1 MIDWSHPIYRSVQG
15 YLGYEWGTFSDNC
28 HKPPGLWPL
37 STTTHTIQ
45 HGLMEKY
52 GALYRGSGTVTH
64 RLSLY
69 RTQPS
74 NVVSLSATLG
84 GGVDKSLSPHNDNGA
99 GPHQD
104 KGLNPPRH
112 VSSSALVFGA
122 GTVQW
127 SFALSSFHDG
137 GYITT
142 GGWVNGGGS
151 RTINYHYHY
160 PPLVCPSLCYDTLYT
175 IIFSNIPH
183 IHDTPFNSTAYT
195 LPTLFF
201 YLLSC
206 FFLPFSLSF
215 SLSSPLLFFKL
226 VHRCEHST
234 SHDEPLG
241 RHAMLPSLNRH
252 THSSRRCC
260 FIGQGQGQ
268 EQGQ

>member
-1 MIDWSHPIYRSVQG
+1 MEDIGRGGEGGGGGGGRNVSNVSSSGSGILGGNSNINLSSGSDSRVGGVVGVGVGTGGGGMIDWSHPIYRSVQG

-74 NVVSLSATLG
+74 NVAALSATVEN
-84 GGVDKSLSPHNDNGA
+84 GGVDKSLSSHNDNGA
-99 GPHQD
+99 GPHQG
-104 KGLNPPRH
+104 KGLSPPWR

-137 GYITT
+137 GYIAT

-151 RTINYHYHY
+151 RT
-160 PPLVCPSLCYDTLYT
+160 
-175 IIFSNIPH
+175 NIP
-183 IHDTPFNSTAYT
+183 
-195 LPTLFF
+195 
-201 YLLSC
+201 
-206 FFLPFSLSF
+206 
-215 SLSSPLLFFKL
+215 
-226 VHRCEHST
+226 
-234 SHDEPLG
+234 
-241 RHAMLPSLNRH
+241 
-252 THSSRRCC
+252 
-260 FIGQGQGQ
+260 
-268 EQGQ
+268 